1 MFIDYAKMQ
10 IKSGKGGDGSM
21 SFRREKFVAHG
32 GPDGGCGG
40 EGGNVIAVGRS
51 NITTLLNFKYKKHF
65 TAENGKNGE
74 GSNKYGKKGE
84 DVILEFPLGTEIY
97 ELDEEGNRLRKL
109 ADIAEESKKIV
120 LAKGGRGGRGNA
132 VFASST
138 NQAPRRHEDGEIGE
152 TKDIEVTLK
161 LMADAGLVGFPNA
174 GKSTLI
180 SHMSAAHPKVANY
193 EFTTLQP
200 CIGVVKVDE
209 IHTFVMADIP
219 GIIEG
224 AHQGKGLG
232 IQFLKHIERNKV
244 LVFVLDITQP
254 DLFGRFQI
262 LKTELHSY
270 KTDLDRKKFII
281 LLNKI
286 DLIPKE
292 DLAEWVEE
300 IEKEFSGISAEVLPV
315 SAVTGKNL
323 QALKYKIYELI
334 KDAIE
339 LD

>member
-300 IEKEFSGISAEVLPV
+300 IEKEFSGISAEVLPI

-323 QALKYKIYELI
+323 QSLKYKIYELI